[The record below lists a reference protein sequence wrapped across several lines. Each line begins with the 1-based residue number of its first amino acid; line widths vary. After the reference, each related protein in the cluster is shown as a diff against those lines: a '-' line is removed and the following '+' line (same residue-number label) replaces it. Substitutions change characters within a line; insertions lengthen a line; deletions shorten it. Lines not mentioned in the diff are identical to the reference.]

1 MLQNLRP
8 LLLRLGRD
16 KNLPRKCTQL
26 ETWKAAQTMRVLDF
40 TCPKWPWAKIRP
52 NFCACPWHSPT
63 SAGGRLDTRR
73 APNDIF
79 VLQSLWTRGCLRLG
93 GVWAAAFRWQKL
105 NWCVH
110 DTTQKGTTALRRS
123 MHTLSFNIFPIPSVC
138 FYNPMTWENPNISQP
153 SASSGGPTSEMS
165 ILFHRG

>member
-1 MLQNLRP
+1 MYTAWNLESSTNHACFGFHLPQMALRNFKKGLQT
-8 LLLRLGRD
+8 G
-16 KNLPRKCTQL
+16 
-26 ETWKAAQTMRVLDF
+26 
-40 TCPKWPWAKIRP
+40 CPKIRP